1 MEMTP
6 AQRIRAE
13 ANEATRRAPLESGLL
28 ETIEK
33 GGSIPS
39 IESGR
44 ARAGHTRGA
53 FCVCSRQQPAAT
65 TRSFL
70 KLLMN
75 PA

>member
-13 ANEATRRAPLESGLL
+13 AKEATRRALL
-28 ETIEK
+28 ALVQAI
-33 GGSIPS
+33 GSILWNG
-39 IESGR
+39 IGILD
-44 ARAGHTRGA
+44 
-53 FCVCSRQQPAAT
+53 QPAAT